1 MEKMINKVELSGF
14 VGINPE
20 VRTMPNGNKILKF
33 SLATSQS
40 YKDREGKWIRDTTWH
55 NIVMWNK
62 MAEAASPDVK
72 KGARISVTGRLANRS
87 YTDKEGNKKYS
98 TEIIAV
104 SYEMAPA
111 STETKEAVIL

>member
-14 VGINPE
+14 VGINHE
-20 VRTMPNGNKILKF
+20 VRTMPNGNKILRF
-33 SLATSQS
+33 SLATNHS
-40 YKDREGKWIRDTTWH
+40 YKDREGKLVIDTTWH

-62 MAEAASPDVK
+62 MADVAGAEVK
-72 KGARISVTGRLANRS
+72 KGTRLSVIGRLATRS

-104 SYEMAPA
+104 SYEIA
-111 STETKEAVIL
+111 AVTSEIKAVVL

>member
-1 MEKMINKVELSGF
+1 MEKTINKVELNGF

-40 YKDREGKWIRDTTWH
+40 YKDREGQWVRDTTWH

-62 MAEAASPDVK
+62 MAEAASTDVK
-72 KGARISVTGRLANRS
+72 KGVRINVTGRLASHS
-87 YTDKEGNKKYS
+87 YTNKEGNKKYS
-98 TEIIAV
+98 TEIIAA
-104 SYEMAPA
+104 SYEIV
-111 STETKEAVIL
+111 SVSNETKVAV

>member
-20 VRTMPNGNKILKF
+20 VRTMPNGNKILRF
-33 SLATSQS
+33 SLATNHS
-40 YKDREGKWIRDTTWH
+40 YKDREGKWVSDTTWH

-62 MAEAASPDVK
+62 MAETACPEVK
-72 KGARISVTGRLANRS
+72 KGARISIIGRLANRS

-104 SYEMAPA
+104 SYKTAPIA
-111 STETKEAVIL
+111 TETTAAVF

>member
-20 VRTMPNGNKILKF
+20 IRTMPNGNKMLRF

-40 YKDREGKWIRDTTWH
+40 YKDREGKWVRDTTWH

-62 MAEAASPDVK
+62 MAEAAGKDIK
-72 KGARISVTGRLANRS
+72 KGNRVTISGRLSNRS
-87 YTDKEGNKKYS
+87 YTDKDGNKKYS
-98 TEIIAV
+98 TEIIAA
-104 SYEMAPA
+104 SYEVVPV
-111 STETKEAVIL
+111 TKENNVLA

>member
-20 VRTMPNGNKILKF
+20 VRTMPNGNKILRF
-33 SLATSQS
+33 SLATNHS
-40 YKDREGKWIRDTTWH
+40 YKDREGKWVSDTTWH

-62 MAEAASPDVK
+62 MADAAFPDVK
-72 KGARISVTGRLANRS
+72 KGTRVSVTGRLVNRS

-104 SYEMAPA
+104 SYEIAA
-111 STETKEAVIL
+111 VTSETKAVVL

>member
-1 MEKMINKVELSGF
+1 MINKVELSGF

-20 VRTMPNGNKILKF
+20 VRTMPNGNKILRF

-40 YKDREGKWIRDTTWH
+40 YKDREGKWVRDTTWH

-62 MAEAASPDVK
+62 MADAAGPDVK
-72 KGARISVTGRLANRS
+72 KGSRISVIGRLANRS

-104 SYEMAPA
+104 SYELAA
-111 STETKEAVIL
+111 VSNETKALVF

>member
-20 VRTMPNGNKILKF
+20 VRTMPNGNKILRF

-40 YKDREGKWIRDTTWH
+40 YKDREGKWVRDTTWH
-55 NIVMWNK
+55 NIIMWNK
-62 MAEAASPDVK
+62 MADAAGAEVK
-72 KGARISVTGRLANRS
+72 KGTRMSVTGRLANRS

-104 SYEMAPA
+104 SYEISAVLN
-111 STETKEAVIL
+111 ETKAVVL